1 MVGDRLR
8 ERMPDVPPW
17 REKFSAFFAKGKLPG
32 SGPRQTDVVLLKPMT
47 YMNLS
52 GHSVQKALA
61 FFQLDKSALVVVHDE
76 LDLPSCALRVK
87 SGGGAAGHNGIRS
100 IIEQLGSP
108 DFVRVRI
115 GIGRPT
121 HGTVEGYVL
130 ADFDPEQRIE
140 LPNALERAVEAVEI
154 IAADGVTAAM
164 NKINPREGTPARKAR
179 AARAG

>member
-17 REKFSAFFAKGKLPG
+17 REKFSGVFTKGRLAG
-32 SGPRQTDVVLLKPMT
+32 SNGKSDDVVLLKPMT

-76 LDLPSCALRVK
+76 LDLSFGAVRVK

-121 HGTVEGYVL
+121 HGTVESYVL

-140 LPNALERAVEAVEI
+140 LPNVIDRAVEAVES
-154 IAADGVTAAM
+154 IAADGLTAAM
-164 NKINPREGTPARKAR
+164 NKINPREGTPAKKAR